1 MMLLD
6 CDNYLHWSTC
16 HESSN
21 IVSDNF
27 WTHPDAVKLLNAFN
41 IVFLMDTT
49 YKTNKYRLP
58 LLEIVGVTC
67 TGLSFSAGFAFLS
80 SEKEKNFIWALQ
92 KFRGSLL
99 TSHVGPE
106 VIVCDRDLALMNAIN
121 IVFPKA
127 RNLLCRFHINK
138 NVKAKCKML
147 VDSVEAWE
155 VVMDS
160 WKTIIDCIEIGK
172 FDGFVKFF
180 ETICS
185 QWPLLVQYVK
195 NTWIIPHKEK
205 FVKCWTNSLMHLG
218 NTTSNRY
225 INAFTLSECDSSSQ
239 LSIQQEWDVIL
250 SRFKQVDI
258 CGKVT
263 IKNKL
268 REIAYPNMT
277 TLCAPVNV
285 VKTKESQ
292 KSQANK
298 F

>member
-1 MMLLD
+1 
-6 CDNYLHWSTC
+6 
-16 HESSN
+16 
-21 IVSDNF
+21 
-27 WTHPDAVKLLNAFN
+27 
-41 IVFLMDTT
+41 
-49 YKTNKYRLP
+49 
-58 LLEIVGVTC
+58 
-67 TGLSFSAGFAFLS
+67 
-80 SEKEKNFIWALQ
+80 
-92 KFRGSLL
+92 
-99 TSHVGPE
+99 
-106 VIVCDRDLALMNAIN
+106 
-121 IVFPKA
+121 
-127 RNLLCRFHINK
+127 
-138 NVKAKCKML
+138 
-147 VDSVEAWE
+147 
-155 VVMDS
+155 
-160 WKTIIDCIEIGK
+160 
-172 FDGFVKFF
+172 
-180 ETICS
+180 
-185 QWPLLVQYVK
+185 
-195 NTWIIPHKEK
+195 
-205 FVKCWTNSLMHLG
+205 MHLG